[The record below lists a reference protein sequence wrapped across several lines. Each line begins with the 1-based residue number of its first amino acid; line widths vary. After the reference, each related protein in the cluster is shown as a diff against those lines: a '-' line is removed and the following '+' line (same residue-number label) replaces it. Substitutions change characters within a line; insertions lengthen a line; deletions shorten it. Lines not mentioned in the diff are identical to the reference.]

1 MLHCHISIYVALHIY
16 ICTTKTLNI
25 THQTLF
31 ERSHAQH
38 LYFLLSKE
46 APVATTEILL
56 CKSCKLYTVELH
68 YAIAEVL
75 EDTANDTVLAAV
87 NLDAYLALVGV
98 TCILDS
104 VCMHLAVLKLY
115 AVSYLLQVVSCNVLV
130 EIYMVDLLL
139 EELRMCKLRSQV
151 AIVGEQE
158 HTGGV
163 AVETSYRV
171 DALGAYVLNQIH
183 YGLALLGIVACCHAV
198 LRLVEQ
204 HVHFLLKIYRLIVEF
219 DFVGALYLCSEFG
232 NYFSVYRHN
241 ACLDELVSLTA
252 RANTGVG
259 KELVETYRL
268 VGIYVLLLVL
278 DTLLHAIL
286 SIGIIIGRTL
296 TIAALL
302 IAATLLITAAL
313 LVSALLIAAT
323 LLIAALTLI
332 ATLTRLIAT
341 LLVAALLLVVAFLIV
356 IAWTIALLRTLLIAA
371 GTLLIATLALLIATL
386 TGLIATLTRL
396 VSALLVVAFLI
407 VVAWTISLLWSLLIA
422 TLALLVSTLTLL
434 IAALTWLIAAVR

>member
-38 LYFLLSKE
+38 LHFLLSEE

-56 CKSCKLYTVELH
+56 CKSCKLYAVELY

-87 NLDAYLALVGV
+87 DLDANLALVCIA
-98 TCILDS
+98 CILDS
-104 VCMHLAVLKLY
+104 VCMYLAVLKLY

-130 EIYMVDLLL
+130 EVNMVDLLL
-139 EELRMCKLRSQV
+139 EELRMCKLRSQIAV
-151 AIVGEQE
+151 VGEQE

-163 AVETSYRV
+163 AVETSYRI

-183 YGLALLGIVACCHAV
+183 YGLALLRVVACSNAI

-232 NYFSVYRHN
+232 NYFTVNRHN

-252 RANTGVG
+252 RANAGVG

-268 VGIYVLLLVL
+268 VGIDVLLLIL

-296 TIAALL
+296 T

-332 ATLTRLIAT
+332 ATLALLIAT

-356 IAWTIALLRTLLIAA
+356 VAWTIALLRTLLIATLA
-371 GTLLIATLALLIATL
+371 LLIATLALLIAAL

-396 VSALLVVAFLI
+396 VSALLIVAFLI
-407 VVAWTISLLWSLLIA
+407 VVAWTIALLWSLLIA
-422 TLALLVSTLTLL
+422 TLALLVASLTLL
-434 IAALTWLIAAVR
+434 VAALTWLIAAVR

>member
-38 LYFLLSKE
+38 LHFLLSEE

-56 CKSCKLYTVELH
+56 CKSCKLYAVELH

-87 NLDAYLALVGV
+87 DLDANLTLVCIA
-98 TCILDS
+98 CILDC
-104 VCMHLAVLKLY
+104 VCMYLTVLKLY
-115 AVSYLLQVVSCNVLV
+115 TVSYLLQVVGCYVLV

-139 EELRMCKLRSQV
+139 EELRMCKLRSQIAV
-151 AIVGEQE
+151 VGEQE
-158 HTGGV
+158 YTSGV

-183 YGLALLGIVACCHAV
+183 NCLALLGIVACCHAV

-219 DFVGALYLCSEFG
+219 DLVGALYLCSEFG
-232 NYFSVYRHN
+232 NYFAVNRHN

-268 VGIYVLLLVL
+268 VGIDVLLLIL

-286 SIGIIIGRTL
+286 SIGIVIGRTL
-296 TIAALL
+296 TITALL

-323 LLIAALTLI
+323 LLIAALALI

-356 IAWTIALLRTLLIAA
+356 VAWTIALLRTLLIAA
-371 GTLLIATLALLIATL
+371 LTRLIATL
-386 TGLIATLTRL
+386 TWL

-407 VVAWTISLLWSLLIA
+407 VVAWTIALLWSLLIA
-422 TLALLVSTLTLL
+422 TLTLLVSTLTLL
-434 IAALTWLIAAVR
+434 IASLTWLIAAVR

>member
-38 LYFLLSKE
+38 LHFLLSEE

-56 CKSCKLYTVELH
+56 CKSCKLYAVELH

-87 NLDAYLALVGV
+87 DLDANLALVCIA
-98 TCILDS
+98 CILDC

-130 EIYMVDLLL
+130 EVNMVDLLL
-139 EELRMCKLRSQV
+139 EELRMCKLRSQI

-163 AVETSYRV
+163 AVETSYGI

-183 YGLALLGIVACCHAV
+183 NCLALLGIVACCHAV

-232 NYFSVYRHN
+232 NYFTVNRHN

-268 VGIYVLLLVL
+268 VGIDVLLLIL

-332 ATLTRLIAT
+332 ATLALLIAT

-356 IAWTIALLRTLLIAA
+356 ITRTIALLRTLLIAA
-371 GTLLIATLALLIATL
+371 LALLIATLALLITALTL
-386 TGLIATLTRL
+386 L
-396 VSALLVVAFLI
+396 VSALLLVVAVL
-407 VVAWTISLLWSLLIA
+407 VVIAWTI
-422 TLALLVSTLTLL
+422 ALLRTLLVASLTLL
-434 IAALTWLIAAVR
+434 VASLTWLIAAVR